1 MIGSVRKRGNQS
13 WRLTIVGRD
22 KNGNRKRKC
31 VTVRGTRSEAQRQ
44 LREMLQPG
52 DKGTST
58 GGATITVGKFLEQWL
73 HDYAEINTSPVTTE
87 GYRHKIRCHVLP
99 KIGHVP
105 LDQLTPQHVIGIYV
119 GIQEDG
125 LSRRTALHVH
135 RILHGAL
142 NHAVKWA
149 ILTQN
154 VCDAVDPPR
163 PLQKQMAALDTVE
176 VGQLLQA
183 AEESPYR
190 HIIFLAIYTGLRR
203 GELLGLHWADVDLK
217 HQTISVSRSV
227 HRLVGQGLI
236 VTEPKTRRSRRLV
249 TLPPTAVKVLA
260 ALKTE
265 RMDQCVDLGANWS
278 ENNYV
283 FCHPN
288 GGPLSPDTVTH
299 AFNRLVKRT
308 EIPHVRFH
316 DLRHTH
322 ATLMLKQGVNPKI
335 VCERLGHS
343 SVTITMDT
351 YSHVLPGMQ
360 EQAALAFEAGLEGI
374 GLEVKPESEYS
385 VQSVTKR

>member
-22 KNGNRKRKC
+22 GNGNRRRKC
-31 VTVRGTRSEAQRQ
+31 ITVKGTRAEAERKLRKLLEVRDESES
-44 LREMLQPG
+44 
-52 DKGTST
+52 TSSP
-58 GGATITVGKFLEQWL
+58 TITVGEFLEQWL
-73 HDYAEINTSPVTTE
+73 HDYVEINTSPVTAE

-99 KIGHVP
+99 KIGNVP
-105 LDQLTPQHVIGIYV
+105 LDQLIPRHVIGIYV
-119 GIQEDG
+119 DMREAG

-135 RILHGAL
+135 RILHGAF
-142 NHAVKWA
+142 NHAVKWGM
-149 ILTQN
+149 LSQN

-183 AEESPYR
+183 AEKSPYR

-203 GELLGLHWADVDLK
+203 GELLGLRWADVDLE
-217 HQTISVSRSV
+217 HQTISVSRSL
-227 HRLVGQGLI
+227 HRLAGQGLM

-249 TLPPTAVKVLA
+249 TLPPTAVKVVA

-265 RMDQCVDLGANWS
+265 RVDHCVGLGITWS

-283 FCHPN
+283 FSHKN

-360 EQAALAFEAGLEGI
+360 EKAALAFEAGLDGMGFEA
-374 GLEVKPESEYS
+374 
-385 VQSVTKR
+385 